1 MWYKN
6 RVWIHYIKNIV
17 AADVASAVFLASY
30 IKQVGEEKEYLSTI
44 EIYDLQKYRVIRDTK
59 KIRASIREKLNKPFI
74 FIASKN

>member
-44 EIYDLQKYRVIRDTK
+44 EIYDLQKYRVIRDSK
-59 KIRASIREKLNKPFI
+59 KIQASIREKLNKPFI

>member
-30 IKQVGEEKEYLSTI
+30 IKQVSEEKEYLSTI
-44 EIYDLQKYRVIRDTK
+44 EIYDLQKYRVIRDSK
-59 KIRASIREKLNKPFI
+59 KIRATIREKLNKPFI